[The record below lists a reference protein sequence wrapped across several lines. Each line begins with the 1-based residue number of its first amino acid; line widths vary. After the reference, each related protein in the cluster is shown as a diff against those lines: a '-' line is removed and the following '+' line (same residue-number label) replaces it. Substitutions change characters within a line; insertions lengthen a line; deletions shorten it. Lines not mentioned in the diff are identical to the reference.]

1 MRIVLQRVLEASVQ
15 IDGKVHSKI
24 EKGLLVFVGVEF
36 ADTLEDIQ
44 WLSNK
49 LCNMRIFNDE
59 NHVMNLS
66 VKQVNGEILAVSQFT
81 LQASTK
87 KGNRPSYTK
96 AANPEIALP
105 IYEAFVAQLQKD
117 LQAIIQTGV
126 FGADMKISLVNDG
139 PITICMDSKNR
150 T

>member
-15 IDGKVHSKI
+15 IEGKVYSEI
-24 EKGLLVFVGVEF
+24 EKGLLIFVGIEVT
-36 ADTLEDIQ
+36 DSQEDIQ

-59 NHVMNLS
+59 HNVMNRS
-66 VKQVNGEILAVSQFT
+66 VKQINGEILVVSQFT

-96 AANPEIALP
+96 AANPDIALP
-105 IYEAFVAQLQKD
+105 LYEKFVVQLQKD
-117 LQAIIQTGV
+117 LQANIQTGV
-126 FGADMKISLVNDG
+126 FGSEMKISLVNDG

-150 T
+150 N

>member
-1 MRIVLQRVLEASVQ
+1 
-15 IDGKVHSKI
+15 
-24 EKGLLVFVGVEF
+24 
-36 ADTLEDIQ
+36 
-44 WLSNK
+44 
-49 LCNMRIFNDE
+49 MRIFNDE

-96 AANPEIALP
+96 AANSEIALP